1 MKNEIHSEISSCA
14 LQKFNGYEFLREE
27 LKHYE
32 RKNLILLDMVYEP
45 PRNTKTPI
53 YCFFAPEIYKAYT
66 TFYTHGDRTVK
77 SHTIQQ
83 CPYCYNFF
91 RKSKEKMIEHTKCCA
106 GQAGYTYQF
115 HNPIVNY
122 QENFSK
128 IGDLPF
134 AIYYDFETTTGS
146 GIFHDAQMF
155 VVSYCIVVAFHPDL
169 KKPHMVIYRPFDQG
183 MSEVE
188 SLQHF
193 LDLKDFF
200 SYGYHSLT
208 TLKQLGDC
216 ALSVYNKLKNTAL
229 AEMFNVELKITCDS
243 LKKWFSSELKQVEI
257 NEDAKDLFLKENNPD
272 ECWLSDFPIDPF
284 AREG

>member
-1 MKNEIHSEISSCA
+1 MLDYTVFGYLDKCLLVNDVLARHFRCFLRLYERRNKYRYQLRKKLRSKNEIHSEISSCA

-32 RKNLILLDMVYEP
+32 RKNLILLDIVYES
-45 PRNTKTPI
+45 PRNTKTLI
-53 YCFFAPEIYKAYT
+53 YCFFTAEIYKAYT

-115 HNPIVNY
+115 HSPIVNY

-134 AIYYDFETTTGS
+134 AVYYLFETTTGS

-155 VVSYCIVVAFHPDL
+155 C
-169 KKPHMVIYRPFDQG
+169 
-183 MSEVE
+183 
-188 SLQHF
+188 
-193 LDLKDFF
+193 
-200 SYGYHSLT
+200 
-208 TLKQLGDC
+208 C
-216 ALSVYNKLKNTAL
+216 
-229 AEMFNVELKITCDS
+229 
-243 LKKWFSSELKQVEI
+243 
-257 NEDAKDLFLKENNPD
+257 
-272 ECWLSDFPIDPF
+272 
-284 AREG
+284 